1 MKTHYDATGQVLLVT
16 GGTSGIGRAL
26 AEAYCRAG
34 GTVHVFGTSPTPDL
48 AEGITGHRVDVA
60 NRDDVFAA
68 VTKILNI
75 EGRIDALVAAAAIQP
90 RTTIVEMDPAE
101 WQRVIDVNLNG
112 VMWATQA
119 VLPAM
124 IEAKGGAILAF
135 SSGLANVGHPG
146 ASAYAATKGALVPW
160 IKSLAAEIAEHHITA
175 NIVFP
180 GVIDTPQ
187 FRKANPA
194 GGELEHWKNSLGVGE
209 PEDVVGPLMF
219 LLSDAATMTGSIL
232 TRERAFGVNPDE

>member
-1 MKTHYDATGQVLLVT
+1 
-16 GGTSGIGRAL
+16 
-26 AEAYCRAG
+26 
-34 GTVHVFGTSPTPDL
+34 
-48 AEGITGHRVDVA
+48 VDVA

-160 IKSLAAEIAEHHITA
+160 IKSLAAEIAEHRITA